1 MERYALKN
9 REGEIISY
17 IKSENIF
24 EASKMFASIK
34 KIDVKSLLD
43 IFIVE
48 MA

>member
-17 IKSENIF
+17 IKAENIF
-24 EASKMFASIK
+24 EATKMFASIK

-43 IFIVE
+43 IFIIE

>member
-1 MERYALKN
+1 MERYVLKN

-17 IKSENIF
+17 IKAENIF

-43 IFIVE
+43 IFIIE